1 MSTPTPPRPPWTIR
15 KVLNWTAEHFQK
27 RGIEGP
33 RASAEIL
40 LAKALGLRRI
50 DLYVRHDQPL
60 EAKELDRFRPWVRR
74 RAAGEPAAYIV
85 GEREFWSMPM
95 AVDSGVLIP
104 RPETECL
111 VEAALA
117 ELPPPAEGVRRVLEL
132 GTGSGAPILAVA
144 AERPGHRFFAM
155 DRSRDALRT
164 ARTNAARNG
173 LDGQIRFFQGDWL
186 DPVRSVPASLDLV
199 LSNPPYIRTGDLPGL
214 QVEVARYE
222 PRAALD
228 GGPDGLAVIR
238 RLLRDCPARLRPGG
252 VLLLEIGA
260 DQRTDVERLAEE
272 SGAWSEVRFRRDFAG
287 HDRIARLAL
296 GPKGA
301 KRA

>member
-15 KVLNWTAEHFQK
+15 KVLNWTAQHFRN
-27 RGIEGP
+27 RGIESP

-40 LAKALGLRRI
+40 LAHALGLRRI
-50 DLYVRHDQPL
+50 DLYIRHDQPL
-60 EAKELDRFRPWVRR
+60 EAEELDRFRPSVRR

-85 GEREFWSMPM
+85 GEREFWSLPM
-95 AVDSGVLIP
+95 GVDPAVLIP

-117 ELPPPAEGVRRVLEL
+117 ELPPPAEGIRRVLEL

-155 DRSRDALRT
+155 DRSSAALRT
-164 ARTNAARNG
+164 ARANAARNG
-173 LDGQIRFFQGDWL
+173 LAERVRFFQGDWL
-186 DPVRSVPASLDLV
+186 APIRSAPPSLDLV
-199 LSNPPYIRTGDLPGL
+199 LSNPPYVPTGDLPGL
-214 QVEVARYE
+214 QIEVAEYE

-228 GGPDGLAVIR
+228 GGADGLAAIR
-238 RLLRDCPARLRPGG
+238 RLIRDCPIRLRPGG

-260 DQRTDVERLAEE
+260 DQRAAVVRLAEE
-272 SGAWSEVRFRRDFAG
+272 SGGWADVRFRRDFGG

-296 GPKGA
+296 GPAGA
-301 KRA
+301 KKA